1 MQALRRFEVQVVKM
15 YSTDGL
21 FTPDTDYPVLAMDKE
36 GDDLYLLLADD
47 DSDLA
52 WVPWT
57 GVKVTNIE

>member
-52 WVPWT
+52 WVLWDA
-57 GVKVTNIE
+57 VKVTRIE